1 MEQLLIFS
9 YALILTVAVEILI
22 GLAWRVSN
30 RDLLLIVLVNIL
42 TNPAVNY
49 IVMLLGSRRNIFWIL
64 FLETAA
70 VLTEAFCYR
79 KRGETIHR
87 PFLFSLAANSASYL
101 CGLILTAVI

>member
-1 MEQLLIFS
+1 MEQLLILS
-9 YALILTVAVEILI
+9 YCLILTVAVELLI

-49 IVMLLGSRRNIFWIL
+49 VVMLLGNRRNVLWIIL
-64 FLETAA
+64 LEAA
-70 VLTEAFCYR
+70 VVLTESFCYR
-79 KRGETIHR
+79 KRGENIHR
-87 PFLFSLAANSASYL
+87 TFLFSLAANSASYL